1 MWNNSYRL
9 QICPV
14 LFENVGKV
22 LGKNPRVSI
31 ISGVAARKKLKKVHF
46 VVNPVQQRYIYA
58 SLNILLLFK

>member
-31 ISGVAARKKLKKVHF
+31 ISGVAARKKLKKF
-46 VVNPVQQRYIYA
+46 
-58 SLNILLLFK
+58 IL